1 MAETGVFAV
10 FAGMGGIA
18 SPIARSYFLSLMVY
32 VHPETTPSGGG
43 QLPARPPLRTVLE
56 SFPSYGLYSDNYFW
70 GLATIIN
77 SRKSHLSFLTQPQLK
92 LS

>member
-1 MAETGVFAV
+1 MPFHRKERRILIADIAHLKPGETWH
-10 FAGMGGIA
+10 
-18 SPIARSYFLSLMVY
+18 PIPDLCLLTQDELDDWAR
-32 VHPETTPSGGG
+32 
-43 QLPARPPLRTVLE
+43 
-56 SFPSYGLYSDNYFW
+56 LYSDNYFW